1 MATISVRNLVEFILR
16 EGNIDSGEI
25 YGKDVAAMQEGT
37 KIHKMLQKKGGPCYV
52 AEVPLDITKEV
63 DYKGYPVTIKIEGR
77 ADGIIENEE
86 EVTIHE
92 IKSMYRDVRKYDFPE
107 NLHLAQAKC
116 YAAMYYLKEEY
127 DENIRVK
134 ITYCQIETMI
144 TKDFEEEYTKEDIL
158 TWFDNLL
165 FEYAKWIVWQEN
177 WIEKRNKH
185 IKKMNFPFEYREG
198 QYDLVKGVY
207 FSLIQNKK
215 LFLQAPTGVGK
226 TISTV
231 FPAVTGLGHDLVDK
245 IFYLTAKTITRTVA
259 EEAFSL
265 LVSNGVPL
273 KVVTLTAKEKICI
286 LDKPECNPGK
296 CERAKGHYDRIN
308 DAIYDMLTNEKK
320 IDSALILEYSE
331 KHMVC
336 PFEMSLDI
344 TLWADA
350 VIMDYNYAFDPKV
363 YLKRFFAEGG
373 TEKYIFLVDEAHNL
387 VDRARNMYT
396 ASINKSLVMKVKK
409 AIKAYDEKLFKSL
422 ERLNKIM
429 LDYKRV
435 CDEFSVLE
443 DVSGL
448 GFQIMRCLTFYD
460 DFMKDVL
467 PVIQGKVDSE
477 DIKQLYFDMRFF
489 VSIYDIIDE
498 KYKIYADYNEN
509 SEFRITLSCMDAS
522 NNLKERLK
530 KARSTVFFSATLLP
544 IRYYIEQ
551 LGGNEEDYT
560 MYAKSSFKNEQQ
572 LIMIANDVSTKYTRR
587 NKAEY
592 CKIAE
597 YIVKF
602 VNIKTGNYMVFFPS
616 YKMLSDVFECICG
629 MENEF
634 CDEIQYIIQK
644 KNMNENDR
652 ESFLDS
658 FKDVNGTK
666 VGLCVLG
673 GIFGEGIDL
682 KEDMLIG
689 AVIVGTG
696 LPMVGNERQMYR
708 DYYDDINGKG
718 FEYAYLYPGM
728 NKVLQAAGRVIRT
741 ASDRGIIM
749 LLDDRFCLDSYSS
762 LFPREWSNC
771 RYVNLNTVEKTGKE
785 FWAKSS
791 E

>member
-1 MATISVRNLVEFILR
+1 M
-16 EGNIDSGEI
+16 
-25 YGKDVAAMQEGT
+25 
-37 KIHKMLQKKGGPCYV
+37 
-52 AEVPLDITKEV
+52 
-63 DYKGYPVTIKIEGR
+63 
-77 ADGIIENEE
+77 
-86 EVTIHE
+86 
-92 IKSMYRDVRKYDFPE
+92 
-107 NLHLAQAKC
+107 
-116 YAAMYYLKEEY
+116 
-127 DENIRVK
+127 
-134 ITYCQIETMI
+134 
-144 TKDFEEEYTKEDIL
+144 
-158 TWFDNLL
+158 
-165 FEYAKWIVWQEN
+165 
-177 WIEKRNKH
+177 
-185 IKKMNFPFEYREG
+185 
-198 QYDLVKGVY
+198 
-207 FSLIQNKK
+207 
-215 LFLQAPTGVGK
+215 
-226 TISTV
+226 
-231 FPAVTGLGHDLVDK
+231 
-245 IFYLTAKTITRTVA
+245 
-259 EEAFSL
+259 
-265 LVSNGVPL
+265 
-273 KVVTLTAKEKICI
+273 
-286 LDKPECNPGK
+286 
-296 CERAKGHYDRIN
+296 
-308 DAIYDMLTNEKK
+308 
-320 IDSALILEYSE
+320 
-331 KHMVC
+331 
-336 PFEMSLDI
+336 
-344 TLWADA
+344 
-350 VIMDYNYAFDPKV
+350 
-363 YLKRFFAEGG
+363 
-373 TEKYIFLVDEAHNL
+373 
-387 VDRARNMYT
+387 
-396 ASINKSLVMKVKK
+396 
-409 AIKAYDEKLFKSL
+409 
-422 ERLNKIM
+422 
-429 LDYKRV
+429 
-435 CDEFSVLE
+435 
-443 DVSGL
+443 
-448 GFQIMRCLTFYD
+448 
-460 DFMKDVL
+460 
-467 PVIQGKVDSE
+467 
-477 DIKQLYFDMRFF
+477 
-489 VSIYDIIDE
+489 SIYDIIDE

-544 IRYYIEQ
+544 IKYYIEQ

-696 LPMVGNERQMYR
+696 LPMVGNERQLYR

-749 LLDDRFCLDSYSS
+749 LLDDRFRLDSYSS

-785 FWAKSS
+785 FWTKSS